1 MPKKLSTPLI
11 KPRTQGGTFYTF
23 SSALEDVGLNINE
36 LKNKVELSHY
46 VLLDIP
52 EFRTAQN
59 SSDFGDKNVGDYTF
73 AQLFQNYVL
82 NFETLLRNKDTY
94 NFAES
99 LTVSERVFWN
109 FMRKYFN
116 MSFSAVDDKYFVESD
131 SSIVKAFG
139 QISAGAQRSDSYG
152 IYNET
157 FVQIPSSFGRMPV
170 LFKPVSDKNYYIGET
185 LHSSSK
191 NDDGKFVIENINEN
205 NVDESGKL
213 FTGLSSEAI
222 PDTGEYSVMDKED
235 ELCLEFSIQNLRN
248 FYDKESLTYDDIA
261 LGDSDV
267 YKKIFGED
275 AEQPESYKFNAV
287 LVYYSIYDS
296 TGKNTLATNA
306 YGLLLLN
313 SAVVSKYTNTQIPQ
327 SASWIFPEIEKKK
340 TTPSTSGNSYSF
352 RLNIKTSSVYGRD
365 ITIDDN
371 STPTYQMSEDF
382 NDVIKN
388 LSTAIDIL
396 KSNANTIKILSS
408 EHSEIKNFA
417 SSALDKANDLE
428 KDINVLKSG
437 VSRNLKTNYLETNYL
452 KSSNILSDI
461 TFIDSNNETCG
472 SLDASVL
479 SIPNIKTKEIST
491 NSLASTSINA
501 KQIVGEV
508 SIVDKENLVNNKNTT
523 KLTSNGIYV
532 PNDVYVYNNS
542 TYQNNLTYKEVSL
555 DDVEKL
561 CKNMHIYLDASLN
574 KYFLKFDDDIKND
587 PVLKPVLNDNND
599 YNLVQMLLFAFVGL
613 KQKLADSKK

>member
-116 MSFSAVDDKYFVESD
+116 MSFSAVDDSYFVESD

-157 FVQIPSSFGRMPV
+157 FVQIPSSFGKMPV

-371 STPTYQMSEDF
+371 STPAYQMSEDF

-479 SIPNIKTKEIST
+479 SIPNIKTREIST
-491 NSLASTSINA
+491 NNLSSTSITAN
-501 KQIVGEV
+501 QIVGEV

-561 CKNMHIYLDASLN
+561 CENMHIYLDASLN

-587 PVLKPVLNDNND
+587 PVLKPLLNDNND

>member
-157 FVQIPSSFGRMPV
+157 FVQIPSSFGKMPV

-222 PDTGEYSVMDKED
+222 PDTGEYSVVDKED

-371 STPTYQMSEDF
+371 STTAYQMSEDF

-491 NSLASTSINA
+491 NNLSSTSITTN
-501 KQIVGEV
+501 QIVGEV

>member
-1 MPKKLSTPLI
+1 
-11 KPRTQGGTFYTF
+11 
-23 SSALEDVGLNINE
+23 
-36 LKNKVELSHY
+36 
-46 VLLDIP
+46 
-52 EFRTAQN
+52 
-59 SSDFGDKNVGDYTF
+59 
-73 AQLFQNYVL
+73 
-82 NFETLLRNKDTY
+82 
-94 NFAES
+94 
-99 LTVSERVFWN
+99 
-109 FMRKYFN
+109 
-116 MSFSAVDDKYFVESD
+116 
-131 SSIVKAFG
+131 
-139 QISAGAQRSDSYG
+139 
-152 IYNET
+152 
-157 FVQIPSSFGRMPV
+157 
-170 LFKPVSDKNYYIGET
+170 
-185 LHSSSK
+185 
-191 NDDGKFVIENINEN
+191 
-205 NVDESGKL
+205 
-213 FTGLSSEAI
+213 
-222 PDTGEYSVMDKED
+222 
-235 ELCLEFSIQNLRN
+235 
-248 FYDKESLTYDDIA
+248 
-261 LGDSDV
+261 
-267 YKKIFGED
+267 
-275 AEQPESYKFNAV
+275 
-287 LVYYSIYDS
+287 
-296 TGKNTLATNA
+296 
-306 YGLLLLN
+306 
-313 SAVVSKYTNTQIPQ
+313 
-327 SASWIFPEIEKKK
+327 
-340 TTPSTSGNSYSF
+340 
-352 RLNIKTSSVYGRD
+352 
-365 ITIDDN
+365 
-371 STPTYQMSEDF
+371 MSEDF

-479 SIPNIKTKEIST
+479 SIPNIKTREIST
-491 NSLASTSINA
+491 NNLSSTSITAN
-501 KQIVGEV
+501 QIVGEV

-561 CKNMHIYLDASLN
+561 CENMHIYLDASLN

>member
-52 EFRTAQN
+52 EFTTAQN

-116 MSFSAVDDKYFVESD
+116 MSFSAVDDGYFIESG

-157 FVQIPSSFGRMPV
+157 FVQIPSSFGKMPV

-222 PDTGEYSVMDKED
+222 PDTGEYSVVDKED

-371 STPTYQMSEDF
+371 STPAYQMSEDF

-491 NSLASTSINA
+491 NSLASTSITAN
-501 KQIVGEV
+501 QIVGEV

-561 CKNMHIYLDASLN
+561 SDNMHIYLDASLN

>member
-157 FVQIPSSFGRMPV
+157 FVQIPSSFGKMPV

-371 STPTYQMSEDF
+371 STPAYQMSEDF

>member
-59 SSDFGDKNVGDYTF
+59 SSDFGDKNVGDCTF

-116 MSFSAVDDKYFVESD
+116 MSFSAVDDRYFVESD

-157 FVQIPSSFGRMPV
+157 FVQIPSSFGKMPV

-185 LHSSSK
+185 LHSSAK

-222 PDTGEYSVMDKED
+222 PDTGEYSVMNKED

-327 SASWIFPEIEKKK
+327 SVSWIFPEIEKKK

-371 STPTYQMSEDF
+371 STPAYQMSEDF

-561 CKNMHIYLDASLN
+561 CKNMHIYLYASLN